1 MTETGIERV
10 RSADGSEIAFAR
22 SGRGPAVILI
32 GGAFNDR
39 STTTALADGLAEEF
53 TTYRYDR
60 RGRGDSEDRA
70 SKVAVAREVEDIAA
84 LIEHAGGEAA
94 LFGHSSGAVL
104 ALEAT
109 AAGLAVSAVVAY
121 EPPYSVGPV
130 ADERVASA
138 ERVVELAEA
147 GDSDGAAAEFLRMT
161 GAPAEVVDGM
171 RADANTWA
179 YLTAQAHTLP
189 YDIAVC
195 GSGLPAD
202 RLGTIG
208 VPVLV
213 IDGGDSEEALR
224 AGARAAADAVPGA
237 RYRTLPGEDHGILRD
252 PAALVPVVAGFLG
265 RARL

>member
-10 RSADGSEIAFAR
+10 RSADGSEIAFVR
-22 SGRGPAVILI
+22 SGQGPAVILI

-39 STTTALADGLAEEF
+39 STTTALAEGLAAEF

-70 SKVAVAREVEDIAA
+70 SEVAVAREVEDIAA
-84 LIEHAGGEAA
+84 LIEHAGGKAA

-109 AAGLAVSAVVAY
+109 AAGLPVTKVAAY
-121 EPPYSVGPV
+121 EPPYRVGDAV
-130 ADERVASA
+130 TDENAA
-138 ERVVELAEA
+138 AAARVVEFAEA
-147 GDSDGAAAEFLRMT
+147 GDRDGAAAEFLRMT

-171 RADANTWA
+171 RGDAGTWA
-179 YLTAQAHTLP
+179 YLAAQALTLP

-195 GSGLPAD
+195 GTGLPAD
-202 RLGTIG
+202 RLATIG

-213 IDGGDSEEALR
+213 IDGGDSDDTLR
-224 AGARAAADAVPGA
+224 DGARAAAEAVPGA
-237 RYRTLPGEDHGILRD
+237 QYRTLPGEDHGILRD
-252 PAALVPVVAGFLG
+252 PAALVPVVAEFLG
-265 RARL
+265 

>member
-39 STTTALADGLAEEF
+39 STTTALAEGLAAEF

-70 SKVAVAREVEDIAA
+70 SEVAVAREVEDIAA
-84 LIEHAGGEAA
+84 LIEHAGGKAA

-109 AAGLAVSAVVAY
+109 AAGLPVTKVAVY
-121 EPPYSVGPV
+121 EPPYGTVTEESSVA
-130 ADERVASA
+130 AD
-138 ERVVELAEA
+138 RVVELAEA
-147 GDSDGAAAEFLRMT
+147 GDRDGAAAEFLRLT

-171 RADANTWA
+171 RGDANTWA

-195 GSGLPAD
+195 GLGQPAE
-202 RLGTIG
+202 RLSAIG

-213 IDGGDSEEALR
+213 IDGGDSDEAMR
-224 AGARAAADAVPGA
+224 AGSRAAADAVPGA
-237 RYRTLPGEDHGILRD
+237 QYRTLPGEDHGILRE
-252 PAALVPVVAGFLG
+252 PAALVPVVAEFLG
-265 RARL
+265 